1 VARIGPALKYLVI
14 NVFTVSALFSPTF
27 VLFVRYDVR

>member
-1 VARIGPALKYLVI
+1 LKYVVI
-14 NVFTVSALFSPTF
+14 NVFTVSALFFLTF